1 MTMPN
6 TETMNGSFLL
16 VMLCLS
22 VSFKIYIL
30 FSMSFTHFKCKSN
43 IVTSK
48 KVKFIVKSFLQMD
61 KYTVI
66 DYEIDAGQGLC
77 LEKVCEGRGGVS
89 RFVKCLPKGIFL
101 FLIDFRW

>member
-30 FSMSFTHFKCKSN
+30 FSMSITHFKCKSN

-77 LEKVCEGRGGVS
+77 LEKCVKVEGGSLG
-89 RFVKCLPKGIFL
+89 L
-101 FLIDFRW
+101 